1 MKNKEKK
8 IKVILFR
15 WPHEAILLLIEEYRL
30 RQNDP
35 SSGKMSQKKIW
46 ALIAE
51 ELRKHMYNVTG
62 PQCLSK
68 LSGLKRT
75 YKAIVDH
82 NNKSGNSTRTGSYLS
97 LMNELL
103 GSKLFMSPISTV
115 SLTGKRSRSPS
126 SECSTSSFDSCSHK
140 EENSQPKK
148 ARHTSNVERLVQTF
162 KDERKIAE
170 EAEQKRHEE
179 NVQLRQKLLN
189 SFETMLNIL
198 EKK

>member
-1 MKNKEKK
+1 MSKRKMEDKVKLTLKNAENDQLYN
-8 IKVILFR
+8 IFVS
-15 WPHEAILLLIEEYRL
+15 PEEAERL
-30 RQNDP
+30 
-35 SSGKMSQKKIW
+35 
-46 ALIAE
+46 E
-51 ELRKHMYNVTG
+51 TG

-82 NNKSGNSTRTGSYLS
+82 NNKSGNSTRTWPYLS

-103 GSKLFMSPISTV
+103 GSKPFMSPISTV
-115 SLTGKRSRSPS
+115 SSTGKRSRSPS

-189 SFETMLNIL
+189 SFERMLDIL